1 MAKHRRR
8 PEETVVQEQ
17 TRLRGLP
24 DQASETAKAR
34 FGGQQ
39 GRRQRKRRQASLA
52 HAEQGGVVQTPG
64 QLATPAREPRHPDAD
79 KTGYDAIK
87 EVLED

>member
-8 PEETVVQEQ
+8 PGETVAEEQ

-24 DQASETAKAR
+24 EQASETAKAR

-39 GRRQRKRRQASLA
+39 GRRKSRKHRIDGVRPL
-52 HAEQGGVVQTPG
+52 EQGGIVQP
-64 QLATPAREPRHPDAD
+64 PVPEREPRHPDAD
-79 KTGYDAIK
+79 KSGYDAIK